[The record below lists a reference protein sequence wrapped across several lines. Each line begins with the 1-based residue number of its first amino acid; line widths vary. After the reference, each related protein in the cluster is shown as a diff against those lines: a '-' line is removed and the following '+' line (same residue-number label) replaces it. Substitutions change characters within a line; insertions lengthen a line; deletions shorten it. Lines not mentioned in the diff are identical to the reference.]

1 MNVAILNAK
10 RYADARNVLTGKDG
24 ALFDDTGEMLA
35 TVESYSCQ
43 VSNNNGNYQPL
54 GTMQEMDIPMTY
66 KVTLTFAMV
75 TIESERFIQEYMDA
89 LKQDTLPQWNFQ
101 GLIRGRNGS
110 EERMNFRSC
119 VPSGTVDLQN
129 LTVGDIIRRNWSL
142 TVNEPPALQSLLTAE

>member
-1 MNVAILNAK
+1 MAILNAK

-24 ALFDDTGEMLA
+24 AFFDDTGEMLA

-129 LTVGDIIRRNWSL
+129 LTVGDIIRRNWSC